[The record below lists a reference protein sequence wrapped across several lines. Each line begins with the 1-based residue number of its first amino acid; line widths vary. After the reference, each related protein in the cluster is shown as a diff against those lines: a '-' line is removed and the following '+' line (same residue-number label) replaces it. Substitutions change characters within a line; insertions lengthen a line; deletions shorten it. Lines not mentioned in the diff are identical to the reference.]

1 MPYYA
6 DSSAVLKLAV
16 DGQYADAMRLWASA
30 LPSPLVV
37 SDLGTS
43 ECIRAARR
51 MNAQAVDAITRV
63 LAACDVIALPRR
75 VFAAAAAL
83 GGPGLRTLDALH
95 LAMALELGSDLE
107 GLVTYD
113 DRMFSAAAA
122 LGTRAIAP
130 GRED

>member
-1 MPYYA
+1 
-6 DSSAVLKLAV
+6 
-16 DGQYADAMRLWASA
+16 
-30 LPSPLVV
+30 
-37 SDLGTS
+37 
-43 ECIRAARR
+43 